1 VIGGIH
7 SNAHSSI
14 RILTFLIKL
23 ASMNQEF
30 KNGGHQYPNSLTY
43 KTFPN
48 LVLEEASLWK
58 DKDIGNGIM
67 LKQMGWTAGP
77 VRDFQLAGPTAIVYL
92 LQKQC
97 GDERKA
103 VELAIYAVYNPR
115 FSRFFKMGMKHLEC
129 LTGASSPSLEM
140 FHMA

>member
-1 VIGGIH
+1 
-7 SNAHSSI
+7 
-14 RILTFLIKL
+14 
-23 ASMNQEF
+23 MNQEF

-48 LVLEEASLWK
+48 LVLEEASPWK

-77 VRDFQLAGPTAIVYL
+77 IRDFQLAGPTIIVYL

-97 GDERKA
+97 GDKRKA
-103 VELAIYAVYNPR
+103 VELAIHVAYNPG

-129 LTGASSPSLEM
+129 LAGASSPSRS
-140 FHMA
+140 